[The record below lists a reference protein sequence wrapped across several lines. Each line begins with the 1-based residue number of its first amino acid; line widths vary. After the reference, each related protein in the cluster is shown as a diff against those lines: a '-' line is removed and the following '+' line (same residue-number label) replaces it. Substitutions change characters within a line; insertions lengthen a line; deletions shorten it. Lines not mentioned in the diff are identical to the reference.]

1 MIAVTHDYKNTISQI
16 IRPTTQFEA
25 DLNIRN
31 VMATRD
37 AEITDNGTLGK
48 AVWSKSVFGVE
59 HEGDY
64 ITFEPD
70 YWVVGDNSQKIIPAD
85 SSENIES
92 GYVSSETSDEEGN
105 LGLQWVEVIDH
116 YDITDT
122 WEEGVLTFRVEG
134 NMETP
139 DQYEITMTGEA
150 VEPPTHYKGHKFP
163 ISIPS
168 DMLNRYPYLGVRCAL
183 SCSSDSGTRT
193 YGIKLCDST
202 RSELC
207 SYYATHSYYRAGVVT
222 SSTISKDLAYFELMC
237 ADDTSFGETIFASV
251 SKVEIIG
258 SNSSS
263 LNFSSVLYSF
273 SYEDFAEVTPVT
285 RWEAEITPKTLEMT
299 FGENPYEFIGLTTQF
314 TSAHPSK
321 ANITAYL
328 DNEEVLNV
336 NDEIPSPLWIY
347 NEPIPL
353 CNRIVID
360 FGGSALLDND
370 TDEPRPYNRVRI
382 SDLML
387 GVSRTFTNSDIIS
400 TSQDSF
406 IDPVTSQLP
415 YNNFRMTIQNFD
427 KDYNPDNPEG
437 IWKYFE
443 NGQDLTIKYG
453 VETGTGVEWIP
464 NAKLLLSDAPT
475 VEINKATF
483 TASDTLSYLTETYYK
498 GVYSAE
504 GATLYDLAIA
514 VLQDAG
520 VTKYHIPEALQ
531 NTTTNAYLPIVSHKE
546 CLQLIANAGRCIL
559 FCDSEGAICMRE
571 ELEPSYTLED
581 NSHADWSSLTSAF
594 FGANDVDYITF
605 ESDRWDVGNDKQYIM
620 PTESSEYI
628 ANGYVSSVLSGEG
641 GVFSTP
647 VVITI
652 NSSIPVNSDS
662 YSITFDNINEIYA
675 TDFTVQFYYTEF
687 GNNTLIK
694 QITVTENDS
703 TTWTYDDSIIGYTKV
718 IITITAINVEG
729 NRLKIYNISGGRETD
744 YYLDYTVALERPVLK
759 RGALLRQVDVVK
771 HNYVVDEDT
780 TVFFEEAVSGT
791 DEIVIDHLPA
801 TNIQISGQ
809 GFGWQTEFDD
819 LGGLVHLVSED
830 GKVTVTGHDTYY
842 EFREWEQIS
851 EISDNLF
858 PIDWANTNTC
868 YLACDVDNPDGLDCH
883 IMCFDNMDYDM
894 IIQATTSGSYRG
906 LWVNEI
912 ETDTVGFDIYIQFP
926 TTPSTVTIS
935 NIRLL
940 DSNNNVIWRSDANTF
955 ASKTNADHKLV
966 GTYAQRTIVKLAG
979 EGTLKVTGNV
989 LMESESTYTLTKNLT
1004 GEVCPLDNPLVTTSD
1019 LASKMAD
1026 WLANYCSLRDT
1037 YNMKFRQ
1044 DYRLEPNDVIYIK
1057 TDFEE
1062 LVPARVY
1069 QVGFALQGQTGNISV
1084 KRIG

>member
-31 VMATRD
+31 VMATQE
-37 AEITDNGTLGK
+37 AEIEDGEVTETRYIDSWSDEGITVTVQSNGKLRVVGRGTVTIPLTLNFSTSAIGTINNYYPQAFVVSSGVSSIQVSFLNVNKTVISDSTRGSWIATCGTNKTLGAGSTVITLLREVQYVNIISNSDNNTDITFK
-48 AVWSKSVFGVE
+48 IRITMSNAVSTDLWTPSYAKIAQRYQEPIPAPDYSKSVFGVE
-59 HEGDY
+59 HAGDY
-64 ITFEPD
+64 ITFETD
-70 YWVVGDNSQKIIPAD
+70 YWTVGDGTQLIMPTD
-85 SSENIES
+85 SDDYLET
-92 GYVSSETSDEEGN
+92 GYVS
-105 LGLQWVEVIDH
+105 
-116 YDITDT
+116 
-122 WEEGVLTFRVEG
+122 
-134 NMETP
+134 
-139 DQYEITMTGEA
+139 TGKSN
-150 VEPPTHYKGHKFP
+150 VSG
-163 ISIPS
+163 
-168 DMLNRYPYLGVRCAL
+168 AL
-183 SCSSDSGTRT
+183 SPS
-193 YGIKLCDST
+193 
-202 RSELC
+202 
-207 SYYATHSYYRAGVVT
+207 VVFYT
-222 SSTISKDLAYFELMC
+222 
-237 ADDTSFGETIFASV
+237 
-251 SKVEIIG
+251 
-258 SNSSS
+258 
-263 LNFSSVLYSF
+263 NF
-273 SYEDFAEVTPVT
+273 
-285 RWEAEITPKTLEMT
+285 
-299 FGENPYEFIGLTTQF
+299 ENPYEFIGLTIQF
-314 TSAHPSK
+314 TSAYPRRCEVQ
-321 ANITAYL
+321 AYL
-328 DNEEVLNV
+328 NGTRVFIKSSPVDGLLFILNQ
-336 NDEIPSPLWIY
+336 
-347 NEPIPL
+347 PIPL
-353 CNRIVID
+353 CDRLVFTCSGDLKDGETGRLRSYNRI
-360 FGGSALLDND
+360 
-370 TDEPRPYNRVRI
+370 RI
-382 SDLML
+382 ASIML
-387 GVSRTFTNSDIIS
+387 GVTRTFTNSDIIS

-641 GVFSTP
+641 GVFDTP

-687 GNNTLIK
+687 DNNTLIK
-694 QITVTENDS
+694 EITVTENDS
-703 TTWTYDDSIIGYTKV
+703 TTWTYDDSIIEYTKV

-744 YYLDYTVALERPVLK
+744 YYLDYTVSLERPVLK

-771 HNYVVDEDT
+771 HTFTVDEDVTELINEST
-780 TVFFEEAVSGT
+780 TALGDLTF
-791 DEIVIDHLPA
+791 DYLPS
-801 TNIQISGQ
+801 TNI
-809 GFGWQTEFDD
+809 D
-819 LGGLVHLVSED
+819 
-830 GKVTVTGHDTYY
+830 VTVTGSGIVPQYDYYYPAHYETESKVHLIASPEGDVEFVSDTYTTDTLLWNTLTNKSAFPY
-842 EFREWEQIS
+842 E
-851 EISDNLF
+851 
-858 PIDWANTNTC
+858 WASSNKC
-868 YLACDVDNPDGLDCH
+868 YLAGRVENPSKLTCRFGTEE
-883 IMCFDNMDYDM
+883 ITGGEEYVVY
-894 IIQATTSGSYRG
+894 TTSSSGSFTA
-906 LWVNEI
+906 LWEGDKW
-912 ETDTVGFDIYIQFP
+912 TDGFFIHIDFNNQYGE
-926 TTPSTVTIS
+926 SVKIS
-935 NIRLL
+935 NLRLL
-940 DSNNNVIWRSDANTF
+940 DENNNVYWKASADTF
-955 ASKTNADHKLV
+955 VYNKVVMNEVV
-966 GTYAQRTIVKLAG
+966 GTYAQRATVHMYG
-979 EGTLKVTGNV
+979 EGTVKITGNV
-989 LMESESTYTLTKNLT
+989 LLESESVYTLTKNLT

>member
-25 DLNIRN
+25 DLNIKN
-31 VMATRD
+31 ILATRD

-70 YWVVGDNSQKIIPAD
+70 YWAVGDSSQKILPAD
-85 SSENIES
+85 SSENIEN

-105 LGLQWVEVIDH
+105 LGLQWIEVIDH

-122 WEEGVLTFRVEG
+122 WEEGVLTFTVEG
-134 NMETP
+134 DMERP
-139 DQYEITMTGEA
+139 DQYQITMTGEA
-150 VEPPTHYKGHKFP
+150 INPPTHYKGHKFP

-168 DMLNRYPYLGVRCAL
+168 YMLDRFPYLGVQCIL
-183 SCSSDSGTRT
+183 NCTSDTGART

-202 RSELC
+202 QSEVC
-207 SYYATHSYYRAGVVT
+207 SFYATRNMYDSHVIT
-222 SSTISKDLAYFELMC
+222 SSTVSKDLAYFEFMC
-237 ADDTSFGETIFASV
+237 ADDTSFGHIIDARVSQIEIVGSRSPSLMGAS
-251 SKVEIIG
+251 II
-258 SNSSS
+258 
-263 LNFSSVLYSF
+263 YTF
-273 SYEDFAEVTPVT
+273 SYDDFAEVTPVT
-285 RWEAEITPKTLEMT
+285 RWEAEVTPKTLEMT

-314 TSAHPSK
+314 TSTHPSK

-328 DNEEVLNV
+328 DNETVLSV
-336 NDEIPSPLWIY
+336 DDEIHSSLWIY

-514 VLQDAG
+514 VFQDAG

-531 NTTTNAYLPIVSHKE
+531 NTTTNAYLPMISHKE

-641 GVFSTP
+641 GAFETP

-675 TDFTVQFYYTEF
+675 TDFVVRFYYTEF
-687 GNNTLIK
+687 DNNTLIK
-694 QITVTENDS
+694 EITVTENDS

-759 RGALLRQVDVVK
+759 RGALLRQVDVIQ
-771 HNYVVDEDT
+771 HGYVVDEDVT
-780 TVFFEEAVSGT
+780 ELIDEDVDGHAEFDILPSTDFNISSVIVKSNREGITSGANIIITSQEDASSSTYSTFLFPINITERYSGTSSCYLRADVTAEDATGSIEFYLIDENGVPLGNYTISNVATATLQMSVGTGSTAVNSIFSSAKYLRISTNKLGTVNINNLRVDQYVSGAYFKVF
-791 DEIVIDHLPA
+791 DFIPQSLGSVQAYAQKVIVD
-801 TNIQISGQ
+801 
-809 GFGWQTEFDD
+809 TESN
-819 LGGLVHLVSED
+819 VHV
-830 GKVTVTGHDTYY
+830 KVTGHV
-842 EFREWEQIS
+842 
-851 EISDNLF
+851 L
-858 PIDWANTNTC
+858 
-868 YLACDVDNPDGLDCH
+868 L
-883 IMCFDNMDYDM
+883 
-894 IIQATTSGSYRG
+894 
-906 LWVNEI
+906 
-912 ETDTVGFDIYIQFP
+912 ET
-926 TTPSTVTIS
+926 
-935 NIRLL
+935 
-940 DSNNNVIWRSDANTF
+940 
-955 ASKTNADHKLV
+955 
-966 GTYAQRTIVKLAG
+966 
-979 EGTLKVTGNV
+979 EGI
-989 LMESESTYTLTKNLT
+989 YTLTKNLT
-1004 GEVCPLDNPLVTTSD
+1004 GEICPLDNPLVTTTD